1 MDLQL
6 KGKRV
11 AVFGGSRGIGLAIV
25 KAFAAEGAHVA
36 VCARSVDEIA
46 NLPARLKLDG
56 AASIEARSLDVT
68 DTHAVAAWIADLVAG
83 GGIDAAVLCVSA
95 LVTGG
100 SEEDWRKS
108 IDVDLLATVRT
119 VEALVP
125 ALTEG
130 AGRNGDAAL
139 IHISTTAAREAIT
152 SAAYG
157 PVKAAVANLCK
168 AKARELASRKVR
180 VNTVS
185 PGLVYFEGGIWEK
198 LKSVMPDRYES
209 AIARSPSGRMA
220 TPEEVADATVFL
232 ASPRSSFTSGATLT
246 IDGALTLG
254 VQF

>member
-25 KAFAAEGAHVA
+25 KAFATEGAHVA
-36 VCARSVDEIA
+36 VCARSADQIA
-46 NLPARLKLDG
+46 SLSARLGLDG
-56 AASIEARSLDVT
+56 ASIEARALDVT
-68 DTHAVAAWIADLVAG
+68 DMHAVSAWIADLVAG

-108 IDVDLLATVRT
+108 IDVDLLATIRT
-119 VEALVP
+119 VEALIP

-130 AGRNGDAAL
+130 AARNGDAAL
-139 IHISTTAAREAIT
+139 IHISTTAAREAVT

-168 AKARELASRKVR
+168 AKARELAPRKVR

-209 AIARSPSGRMA
+209 AITRSPSGRMA
-220 TPEEVADATVFL
+220 TPEEVANAAVFL

>member
-11 AVFGGSRGIGLAIV
+11 AVFGGTRGIGLAIV
-25 KAFAAEGAHVA
+25 KAFVAEGAHVS
-36 VCARSVDEIA
+36 VCARNADDIVKLRSRFETGGA
-46 NLPARLKLDG
+46 NID
-56 AASIEARSLDVT
+56 ARSLDVT
-68 DTHAVAAWIADLVAG
+68 DAGAVSAWIGELVAG

-95 LVTGG
+95 LVTGAT
-100 SEEDWRKS
+100 EEDWRKS

-119 VEALVP
+119 MEALIP
-125 ALTEG
+125 ALAESAART
-130 AGRNGDAAL
+130 GDAAL

-157 PVKAAVANLCK
+157 PVKAAIANLCK
-168 AKARELASRKVR
+168 AKARELAPRKVR

-198 LKSVMPDRYES
+198 LKTALPDRYDS
-209 AIARSPSGRMA
+209 AIARSPTGRMA
-220 TPEEVADATVFL
+220 TVEEGADAAVFL

>member
-36 VCARSVDEIA
+36 VCARSADEIA
-46 NLPARLKLDG
+46 NLPARLKIDG
-56 AASIEARSLDVT
+56 ASIEARSLDVT

-83 GGIDAAVLCVSA
+83 GGIDAAVMCVSA

-119 VEALVP
+119 MEALVP

-130 AGRNGDAAL
+130 ATRNGDAAL

-157 PVKAAVANLCK
+157 PVKAAIANLCK
-168 AKARELASRKVR
+168 AKARELAPRKVR

-198 LKSVMPDRYES
+198 LKTVMPDRYES
-209 AIARSPSGRMA
+209 AIARSPTGRMA
-220 TPEEVADATVFL
+220 TVEEVADAAVFL
-232 ASPRSSFTSGATLT
+232 ASPRSSFTSGTTLT

>member
-6 KGKRV
+6 KGKRI
-11 AVFGGSRGIGLAIV
+11 AVFGGSRGIGQAIV

-36 VCARSVDEIA
+36 VCARNPDDIA
-46 NLPARLKLDG
+46 NLVAYLKTDG
-56 AASIEARSLDVT
+56 ASIEGRALDVT
-68 DTHAVAAWIADLVAG
+68 DAHAVATWIAHLVAG

-119 VEALVP
+119 MEALVP
-125 ALTEG
+125 ALTE
-130 AGRNGDAAL
+130 AAAMNGDAAL

-157 PVKAAVANLCK
+157 PVKAAIANLCK
-168 AKARELASRKVR
+168 AKARELAPKKVR
-180 VNTVS
+180 INTVS

-198 LKSVMPDRYES
+198 LKTAMPDRYAS
-209 AIARSPSGRMA
+209 AIARSPTGRMA
-220 TPEEVADATVFL
+220 AVEEIANAAVFL

>member
-36 VCARSVDEIA
+36 ACARNTDEIS
-46 NLPARLKLDG
+46 KLASRASAEG
-56 AASIEARSLDVT
+56 ASIEARALDVT
-68 DTHAVAAWIADLVAG
+68 DGGAVSAWIADLQAG

-95 LVTGG
+95 MVTGA
-100 SEEDWRKS
+100 SEDDWRKS
-108 IDVDLLATVRT
+108 IDVDLWATVRAM
-119 VEALVP
+119 EALVP

-130 AGRNGDAAL
+130 AARNGDAAL
-139 IHISTTAAREAIT
+139 VYISTTAAREAIT
-152 SAAYG
+152 SSPYG
-157 PVKAAVANLCK
+157 PVKAAIANLCK
-168 AKARELASRKVR
+168 AKARELAPRKVR

-198 LKSVMPDRYES
+198 LKTAMPDRYES
-209 AIARSPSGRMA
+209 ALARSPTGRMA
-220 TPEEVADATVFL
+220 TAEEVADAAVFL

>member
-11 AVFGGSRGIGLAIV
+11 AVFGGTRGIGLAIV
-25 KAFAAEGAHVA
+25 KSFAAEGAHVA
-36 VCARSVDEIA
+36 VCARNANDIA
-46 NLPARLKLDG
+46 NLPSRLEADG
-56 AASIEARSLDVT
+56 ASIEARSLDVT
-68 DTHAVAAWIADLVAG
+68 DAWAVSAWIADLVAG
-83 GGIDAAVLCVSA
+83 GGVDAAVLCVSA
-95 LVTGG
+95 LVTGA

-119 VEALVP
+119 MEALVP
-125 ALTEG
+125 ALSES
-130 AGRNGDAAL
+130 AARNGDAAL

-157 PVKAAVANLCK
+157 PVKAAIANLCK
-168 AKARELASRKVR
+168 AKARELASRRVR

-185 PGLVYFEGGIWEK
+185 PGLVYFEGGIWGK
-198 LKSVMPDRYES
+198 LKTAMPDRYDS
-209 AIARSPSGRMA
+209 AIARSPTGRMA
-220 TPEEVADATVFL
+220 TVEEVANAAVFL